1 MRVKQELSH
10 FVSFWLLYV
19 YRLVTYF
26 NNLLLQSINLWNIF
40 TRNDEHTDRYHC
52 CYITIGYGKFT
63 YHYTIN
69 AVRFAHDI
77 STLRLVIL
85 CKYWLSCQFYLWYW
99 NCISY
104 LYLSFD
110 VSSSAY
116 TSLVICYH
124 VVTGL
129 PAIFVGA
136 FYGVTYYVY
145 VQYDLNPDFIY
156 GDVMNEREM

>member
-1 MRVKQELSH
+1 MV
-10 FVSFWLLYV
+10 
-19 YRLVTYF
+19 LVM
-26 NNLLLQSINLWNIF
+26 
-40 TRNDEHTDRYHC
+40 
-52 CYITIGYGKFT
+52 YI
-63 YHYTIN
+63 
-69 AVRFAHDI
+69 I
-77 STLRLVIL
+77 S
-85 CKYWLSCQFYLWYW
+85 
-99 NCISY
+99 

-116 TSLVICYH
+116 TSLVICYD

>member
-1 MRVKQELSH
+1 MRMKQELSH
-10 FVSFWLLYV
+10 FVSVWLLYIH
-19 YRLVTYF
+19 RLVTYIY
-26 NNLLLQSINLWNIF
+26 NLLLQSINLWNIF

-77 STLRLVIL
+77 STLTLVIL
-85 CKYWLSCQFYLWYW
+85 CKYWLSCQFYLWSW

-104 LYLSFD
+104 LYLSC

-116 TSLVICYH
+116 RLQVFSYVMMLLQVYQLYLLELSMELLTMYMYSMTSTLILYM
-124 VVTGL
+124 
-129 PAIFVGA
+129 
-136 FYGVTYYVY
+136 
-145 VQYDLNPDFIY
+145 
-156 GDVMNEREM
+156 VMS

>member
-69 AVRFAHDI
+69 AVRFSLDI
-77 STLRLVIL
+77 STLTLMIFRT
-85 CKYWLSCQFYLWYW
+85 YWLLCQFYLWSW

-104 LYLSFD
+104 LYLSF

-116 TSLVICYH
+116 RRMSYVTMSLQVYQLYLLELSMELLTMYMYSMTSTLILYM
-124 VVTGL
+124 
-129 PAIFVGA
+129 
-136 FYGVTYYVY
+136 
-145 VQYDLNPDFIY
+145 
-156 GDVMNEREM
+156 VMS